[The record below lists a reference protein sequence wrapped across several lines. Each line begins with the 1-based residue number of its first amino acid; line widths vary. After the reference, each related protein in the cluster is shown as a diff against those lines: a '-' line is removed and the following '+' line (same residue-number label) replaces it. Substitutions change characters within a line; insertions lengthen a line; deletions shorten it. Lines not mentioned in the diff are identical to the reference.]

1 MRFSGPLTAR
11 FCSSLA
17 SDSHFKQLKQ
27 RLIGASRHQEWHGGL
42 SEVQLEGSQSA
53 MSLAAAIS
61 GPQVVSK
68 LLGARAAV
76 DSTDGLGRLYRDT

>member
-1 MRFSGPLTAR
+1 M
-11 FCSSLA
+11 
-17 SDSHFKQLKQ
+17 
-27 RLIGASRHQEWHGGL
+27 
-42 SEVQLEGSQSA
+42 QLEGSQSA